1 MKNQIVF
8 MLDKKDIRPKLE
20 LTAIGKTEGFQNV
33 TLRPILKLQ
42 HDIIILVFKNW
53 AVKHKIKL
61 TAMKKDELSKVLDNS
76 FSKNNVVKNQLL
88 GIVIGQF
95 TADEFEEYQIDS
107 SEYNKRIFTMI
118 KKRLFDSFEELKN
131 N

>member
-1 MKNQIVF
+1 MTSKI
-8 MLDKKDIRPKLE
+8 DIRPKLE
-20 LTAIGKTEGFQNV
+20 LTAIGKTEGFQNI

-42 HDIIILVFKNW
+42 HDIIILIFRNW
-53 AVKHKIKL
+53 AVKHKLKL
-61 TAMKKDELSKVLDNS
+61 ASMNLDEYSKILDNS
-76 FSKNNVVKNQLL
+76 FSRNNVVKNQLL

-95 TADEFEEYQIDS
+95 TVNEFEEYQLES

>member
-1 MKNQIVF
+1 MTSKI
-8 MLDKKDIRPKLE
+8 DIRPKLE
-20 LTAIGKTEGFQNV
+20 LTAIGKTEGFQNI

-42 HDIIILVFKNW
+42 HDIIILIFRNW
-53 AVKHKIKL
+53 AVKHKVKL
-61 TAMKKDELSKVLDNS
+61 AFMNLDEYSKILDNS
-76 FSKNNVVKNQLL
+76 FSRNNVVKNQLL

-95 TADEFEEYQIDS
+95 TVNEFEEYQLQS
-107 SEYNKRIFTMI
+107 SEYNKRIFKMI